1 MHGIAQVMEQPSARR
16 PCQTV
21 SQAPIMPNPEEMKFY
36 QPFLALTEPLL
47 QNRCIKSL
55 PMVVNKNGSGL
66 EGVLKGLEEMESG
79 NVSGEKLVY
88 TI

>member
-1 MHGIAQVMEQPSARR
+1 
-16 PCQTV
+16 
-21 SQAPIMPNPEEMKFY
+21 MPNPEETKFY
-36 QPFLALTEPLL
+36 QPFLASTEPLL
-47 QNRCIKSL
+47 QNRCIRSL

>member
-1 MHGIAQVMEQPSARR
+1 
-16 PCQTV
+16 
-21 SQAPIMPNPEEMKFY
+21 
-36 QPFLALTEPLL
+36 
-47 QNRCIKSL
+47 
-55 PMVVNKNGSGL
+55 MVVNKNGSGL